1 MATRLWVLA
10 TPIDGRLVELVLVS
24 QVRRILRP
32 KRPIVG
38 MRFLPSRLRSR
49 LMNKI
54 IMSAQKRDVL
64 QDVVIW
70 SRKHYRPRPLLCRSD
85 GEIGTYRRYCE
96 QFYPDRPDRVQTD
109 EAAGRAVHS
118 IVDTGFAVDTEVK
131 GQTMQLNKLSNA
143 LKDAYR
149 GEDVTRRVQHFD
161 GWIDRATPEAAG
173 VNGYDHTATVKEYY
187 DLCSEFMVFG
197 WGESLHFAPLTPQE
211 SLEDSKVRHQRL
223 MIANLELQQGMTVV
237 DVGCGVGGPMRR
249 VVREAGVRVVGI
261 NINKI
266 QLEKAKRLNAEAGLD
281 HMVDYEACSFMD
293 MGAIKDDTFD
303 RGYAIESTCH
313 APDKQRAFAEIF
325 RVLKP
330 GALFWGQD
338 MCLTDKFD
346 PNDSRHRAIKRDLMR
361 GIALQDIA
369 TFGEVNHALEAAGFH
384 VIEGM
389 DRDVKEGP
397 STPWYQP
404 MESRHGTLGNALRR
418 IPWGRRAFIAGS
430 KLAEVLRLF
439 PRGSADVVRLLDRT
453 ADACVAGGKAGI
465 FTPLYCFLAR
475 KPL

>member
-1 MATRLWVLA
+1 M
-10 TPIDGRLVELVLVS
+10 
-24 QVRRILRP
+24 
-32 KRPIVG
+32 
-38 MRFLPSRLRSR
+38 
-49 LMNKI
+49 
-54 IMSAQKRDVL
+54 
-64 QDVVIW
+64 
-70 SRKHYRPRPLLCRSD
+70 
-85 GEIGTYRRYCE
+85 
-96 QFYPDRPDRVQTD
+96 QT
-109 EAAGRAVHS
+109 EESAGRAVPS

-131 GQTMQLNKLSNA
+131 EQTMELGKLSNA
-143 LKDAYR
+143 LKDTYR
-149 GEDVTRRVQHFD
+149 ETDIPRRVHQFD
-161 GWIDRATPEAAG
+161 GWIDRATPESTG
-173 VNGYDHTATVKEYY
+173 VNRYDHTETVKDYY
-187 DLCSEFMVFG
+187 DLCSEFMVWG

-223 MIANLELQQGMTVV
+223 MIAKLQLQPDMTVV
-237 DVGCGVGGPMRR
+237 DVGCGIGGPMRR

-261 NINKI
+261 NINKF
-266 QLEKAKRLNAEAGLD
+266 QLEKAKRLNAEAGID
-281 HMVDYEACSFMD
+281 RMVDYEACSFMD

-338 MCLTDKFD
+338 MCLTDKFN
-346 PNDSRHRAIKRDLMR
+346 PNDSRHQAIKRDLMR
-361 GIALQDIA
+361 GIALKDIA
-369 TFGEVNHALEAAGFH
+369 TFGEVNRALEAAGFH

-418 IPWGRRAFIAGS
+418 LPWGRKAFIAGL

-439 PRGSADVVRLLDRT
+439 PNGSAEVVRFLDRT
-453 ADACVAGGKAGI
+453 ADAYVAGGKSEI

-475 KPL
+475 KPY